1 MAEIK
6 STLDL
11 VMEKTRHLSLSEQE
25 KQEQH
30 SREFAKRIKGLI
42 QQYQDQELKVEDL
55 KKELSD
61 LQHTYGLKPEDIIKS
76 EILDRID
83 LYQDNRTFLTLL
95 PDLCG
100 SDVTPLESI
109 TKEYKEAVYHVTRAR
124 TAKVK
129 QHLAEKYFISGE
141 AVVPNL
147 ENDESGMKEIQLV
160 RDKFDRL
167 FALEKSRL
175 VPANKTNFS

>member
-11 VMEKTRHLSLSEQE
+11 VMEKTRHLSFSEQE

-30 SREFAKRIKGLI
+30 SLEFTMRIKGLI
-42 QQYQDQELKVEDL
+42 QQYQDQELKVENL

-61 LQHTYGLKPEDIIKS
+61 LQHSFGLKHEDITKS
-76 EILDRID
+76 EILARLDFD
-83 LYQDNRTFLTLL
+83 QDNRPLFSLL
-95 PDLCG
+95 NDLCG

-109 TKEYKEAVYHVTRAR
+109 TKEYKEAVYQITQER

-129 QHLAEKYFISGE
+129 QNLAEKYFISGK

-147 ENDESGMKEIQLV
+147 ENDEEGMKEIQLM

-167 FALEKSRL
+167 FNLEKSRL
-175 VPANKTNFS
+175 VGSVET

>member
-11 VMEKTRHLSLSEQE
+11 VMEKTRHLSFSEQE

-30 SREFAKRIKGLI
+30 SHEFAKRIKGLI
-42 QQYQDQELKVEDL
+42 QQYQDQKLRVENLKI
-55 KKELSD
+55 ELSD
-61 LQHTYGLKPEDIIKS
+61 LQQTFGLKSEDIIKS
-76 EILDRID
+76 ETVARLDLD
-83 LYQDNRTFLTLL
+83 QDNRPLLTLL

-109 TKEYKEAVYHVTRAR
+109 TKEYKEAVYQITQAR

-129 QHLAEKYFISGE
+129 QHLAEKYCISGE

-147 ENDESGMKEIQLV
+147 ENDEAVTKEIQQM

-167 FALEKSRL
+167 FTLEKSRL
-175 VPANKTNFS
+175 ADSVET